1 MCSDI
6 TIDSIMMT
14 MINLMKHLYTN
25 WGINL
30 DKIIRNVNT
39 LLWREVKAQAALEG
53 KSMTEWVEE
62 IIEQALNL
70 PQVISDGDLENS
82 KVRKNTDS
90 TKLIRNMND
99 RLWREAKAQAALSGK
114 SMKDWVEGVIANGL
128 ARKKLIKKVG
138 QKGSASRSKYISSGK
153 TKIIRSIN
161 EQLWREA
168 KACAALDGK
177 SMKDWVEGVIARALT
192 CQDAITDNILKKY
205 RPENNPDK
213 TKILRNVEEQ
223 LWREVKARAAL
234 DGKSMK
240 DWVEGVIA
248 LALIKYSKN

>member
-1 MCSDI
+1 
-6 TIDSIMMT
+6 MMT
-14 MINLMKHLYTN
+14 MINLMKHIHTN

-30 DKIIRNVNT
+30 DKIIRNVNSH
-39 LLWREVKAQAALEG
+39 LWREVKAQAALEG

-62 IIEQALNL
+62 IIEQSLNF
-70 PQVISDGDLENS
+70 PQEISDGHLEGS
-82 KVRKNTDS
+82 KTRKNTDK
-90 TKLIRNMND
+90 TKIIRNMND
-99 RLWREAKAQAALSGK
+99 QLWREAKAQAALSGK

-128 ARKKLIKKVG
+128 AGKKLRKVG
-138 QKGSASRSKYISSGK
+138 QKGSTHKSKYISSGK

-161 EQLWREA
+161 EQIWREA

-192 CQDAITDNILKKY
+192 CQNAIPDNLLKKY

-248 LALIKYSKN
+248 LALINHKG